1 MFFPSVMALDFI
13 AGCVGGRK
21 YWEIHSLPTSHH
33 IIIIVLKGGAGVLAG
48 YPLDTV
54 KVKIQTQ
61 DVSNAGLKYKGT
73 FDCLFKLVK
82 KDGVSGRTVCTRI
95 SSFARLKAR
104 SLYKGM
110 SSPLLG
116 VAGINAITFG
126 AYGNVLRLLP
136 DQDSISSI
144 TLAGASAGLIQ
155 VTTGGAAVGLAW
167 MRALTDSED
176 CV

>member
-1 MFFPSVMALDFI
+1 MLE
-13 AGCVGGRK
+13 VGNK
-21 YWEIHSLPTSHH
+21 YILSLSLPPTTEHM
-33 IIIIVLKGGAGVLAG
+33 IIVLEGGAGVLAG

-82 KDGVSGRTVCTRI
+82 KDGVSGRLEVSAGVST
-95 SSFARLKAR
+95 FYYLKAR

-136 DQDSISSI
+136 DQESISSI
-144 TLAGASAGLIQ
+144 ALAGASAGFIQ
-155 VTTGGAAVGLAW
+155 VTARASRV
-167 MRALTDSED
+167 MR
-176 CV
+176 